1 MKYKMNIYVSKC
13 HINEK
18 FSIENFMKV
27 HEEISNVDKIILKFF
42 SENGVDIRCWKS
54 KKFVIIVGEL
64 ISLYI
69 TEKKYKH
76 YENAI
81 SMMNRIVEKHIML
94 YSKFPF
100 NNINKWF
107 SYRQQ
112 QSIES
117 MILDV
122 IAEVM

>member
-1 MKYKMNIYVSKC
+1 MHIYKC
-13 HINEK
+13 HISEK
-18 FSIENFMKV
+18 FSIEDFIKV
-27 HEEISNVDKIILKFF
+27 HDEVNNINKIVLNFF
-42 SENGVDIRCWKS
+42 SENDINTERWKS
-54 KKFVIIVGEL
+54 KKFIIIIGEL

-76 YENAI
+76 YEDAI
-81 SMMNRIVEKHIML
+81 AMLNSNVEKHIML

-112 QSIES
+112 QAIES
-117 MILDV
+117 KILDV
-122 IAEVM
+122 ISDTI